1 MAPFIPNVPIPTPLS
16 SPPQPK
22 RLSGI
27 CQVVWF
33 HDGAF
38 VIKGLLGG
46 QKYLT
51 LSLEVLAN
59 FPNCPPPPATPS
71 LHGLFPATSLY
82 SIFVSGSARSRFLN
96 VARVSRTKDLA
107 QSVNA
112 AWSSVGGSEF
122 DFQM

>member
-51 LSLEVLAN
+51 ISLEVLAN
-59 FPNCPPPPATPS
+59 FPKLHPPPHPS
-71 LHGLFPATSLY
+71 LHGLLPATPLY
-82 SIFVSGSARSRFLN
+82 NIFVSGSARSRFLN
-96 VARVSRTKDLA
+96 VARVSRSKDLA
-107 QSVNA
+107 QSVIA
-112 AWSSVGGSEF
+112 AWSP
-122 DFQM
+122 M

>member
-22 RLSGI
+22 RLPGI

-51 LSLEVLAN
+51 ISLEVLAN
-59 FPNCPPPPATPS
+59 FPKLHPPAPLPPWPFTCDPS
-71 LHGLFPATSLY
+71 LQYL
-82 SIFVSGSARSRFLN
+82 R
-96 VARVSRTKDLA
+96 
-107 QSVNA
+107 Q
-112 AWSSVGGSEF
+112 W
-122 DFQM
+122 QC

>member
-38 VIKGLLGG
+38 VIKGLLEG

-51 LSLEVLAN
+51 ISLEVLAN
-59 FPNCPPPPATPS
+59 FSKLHPPPTPPS
-71 LHGLFPATSLY
+71 MAFYLRPLSTIS
-82 SIFVSGSARSRFLN
+82 
-96 VARVSRTKDLA
+96 
-107 QSVNA
+107 
-112 AWSSVGGSEF
+112 SSVAVLDHAF
-122 DFQM
+122 

>member
-22 RLSGI
+22 RLPGI

-51 LSLEVLAN
+51 ISPEVLAN
-59 FPNCPPPPATPS
+59 FSKLHPPHPS
-71 LHGLFPATSLY
+71 LHGLFPATPLY
-82 SIFVSGSARSRFLN
+82 NIFVSGSARSRFLN
-96 VARVSRTKDLA
+96 VARVSRSKDLV

-112 AWSSVGGSEF
+112 AWSS
-122 DFQM
+122 M